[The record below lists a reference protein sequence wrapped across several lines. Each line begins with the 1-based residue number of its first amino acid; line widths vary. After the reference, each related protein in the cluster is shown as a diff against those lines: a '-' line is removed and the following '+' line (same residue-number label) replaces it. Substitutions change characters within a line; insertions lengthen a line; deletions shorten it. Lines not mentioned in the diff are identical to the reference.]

1 MTSLADFQPAG
12 KRQRKRGK
20 KEERRREKKSS
31 RGLDNRE
38 MAVTACE
45 NMMT

>member
-20 KEERRREKKSS
+20 KEERREKKQQQRVRQQGNGSNS
-31 RGLDNRE
+31 L
-38 MAVTACE
+38 
-45 NMMT
+45 